1 LTERLKLSFHLDTE
15 NDMNEEDNWE
25 HLEKRLKLKKDDHV
39 EMTKEEYIT
48 AQEEAHKHFVSVEFS
63 NMILKDGPTAT
74 LALLDKDARSEL
86 SQSIINNYHKR
97 LVEANSGL

>member
-1 LTERLKLSFHLDTE
+1 
-15 NDMNEEDNWE
+15 MNEEDNWE
-25 HLEKRLKLKKDDHV
+25 DLERRLKLRKDDHV
-39 EMTKEEYIT
+39 EMTQEEYT
-48 AQEEAHKHFVSVEFS
+48 ASQEEAHKHFVSVEFS